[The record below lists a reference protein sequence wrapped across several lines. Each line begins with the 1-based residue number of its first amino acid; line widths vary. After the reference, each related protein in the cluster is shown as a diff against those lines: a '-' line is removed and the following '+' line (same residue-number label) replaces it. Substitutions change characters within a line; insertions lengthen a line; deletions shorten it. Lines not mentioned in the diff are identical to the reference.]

1 MFESMK
7 KFLSAVAAICVAA
20 QLHAQN
26 PVQFNVTYNGFTPQA
41 QTAFAFATNIWTHTL
56 ESTVPVKVNTYFA
69 PLVPGLLG
77 ITLPNGIKDFPGAPV
92 ASTWYAT
99 SLANSIA
106 GTELNPGQFD
116 MDLYL
121 NSSINWYTDTTGTVP
136 AGQYDLVSI
145 VLHELC
151 HGLGFVSLAK
161 KSGTEGSFGLLQAS
175 DFAPLVTSFP
185 WPQLDTLPGIFD
197 HYLLN
202 AVLQPL
208 DTFTN
213 PSSSLGTQ
221 LINSVYFSG
230 PSAVSANG
238 NFNPRMYAP
247 STFSLGSSIL
257 HLNEATYPVGNINE
271 LMTPNA
277 AAGSANHNP
286 GPICIGI
293 LQDIGWMINPYLGI
307 DESNNDE
314 NDFTVYPNP
323 ATEEFTIYDLRFTI
337 LEIEVSDILS
347 QSVFSKQPA
356 ANSQQPITID
366 VSHWSRGVYILK
378 LSGEKF
384 FVTKK
389 IVVK

>member
-1 MFESMK
+1 MK
-7 KFLSAVAAICVAA
+7 KFLTVLFALFVAF
-20 QLHAQN
+20 QLRAQN

-41 QTAFAFATNIWTHTL
+41 QAAFAFATHIWSQTL
-56 ESTVPVKVNTYFA
+56 ESTVPVKVNTYFV
-69 PLVPGLLG
+69 PLGSGGLLG

-151 HGLGFVSLAK
+151 HGFGFVSLAK

-202 AVLQPL
+202 ALFQPL

-213 PSSSLGTQ
+213 PSTALGTQ
-221 LINSVYFSG
+221 LTNSVYFSG

-238 NFNPRMYAP
+238 NINPRMYAP
-247 STFSLGSSIL
+247 GTFSLGSSIL

-277 AAGSANHNP
+277 APGSANHNP

-293 LQDIGWMINPYLGI
+293 LQDIGWTINPYLGI
-307 DESNNDE
+307 DENNSEE
-314 NDFTVYPNP
+314 NNFSVYPNP
-323 ATEEFTIYDLRFTI
+323 ATKELR
-337 LEIEVSDILS
+337 VSDFKFQIERADVFDVLGKCVIS
-347 QSVFSKQPA
+347 QHPVSSVQH
-356 ANSQQPITID
+356 QIIID
-366 VSHWSRGVYILK
+366 VSKLKRGAYMVK
-378 LSGEKF
+378 LLGEKF
-384 FVTKK
+384 SPTKR
-389 IVVK
+389 IVVE